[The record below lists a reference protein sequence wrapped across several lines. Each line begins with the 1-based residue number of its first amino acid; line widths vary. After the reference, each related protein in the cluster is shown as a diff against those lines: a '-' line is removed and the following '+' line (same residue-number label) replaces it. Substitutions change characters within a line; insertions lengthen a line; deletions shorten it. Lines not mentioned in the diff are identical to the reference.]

1 VYFSA
6 TLLPIDYYKDLLC
19 TERDVY
25 AIYVNSVFEQKNRL
39 LVLGTDV
46 TSKYTRRGEDEYL
59 KFVKYID
66 TIVSAKQGN
75 YMVFGPS
82 YKFLEEVYSRY
93 LMTENVHVDSEYY
106 DNNKANN
113 NRSFN
118 NENSYSNNQAEN
130 HNLVIKSKDI
140 DIIIQRQNMT
150 EQEREDFLNEFEKTR
165 DKSLV
170 AFCTLGGIF
179 SEGID
184 LVGGKLIGSIILGAG
199 LPQVGNERK
208 LMSDFFD
215 DNGKNGFEYAYLY
228 PGMNK
233 VIQAAG
239 RVIRTKE
246 DFGVIA
252 LLDERFRFS
261 SYRKTFPREWNDAC
275 FTTVD
280 DISLKL
286 TNFWE
291 KKN

>member
-1 VYFSA
+1 
-6 TLLPIDYYKDLLC
+6 
-19 TERDVY
+19 
-25 AIYVNSVFEQKNRL
+25 
-39 LVLGTDV
+39 DV
-46 TSKYTRRGEDEYL
+46 TSKYTRRGEEEYQ
-59 KFVKYID
+59 KYASYIQN
-66 TIVSAKQGN
+66 IVNAKQGN

-82 YKFLEEVYSRY
+82 YKFLEDIYSRY
-93 LMTENVHVDSEYY
+93 DQLHDDV
-106 DNNKANN
+106 
-113 NRSFN
+113 
-118 NENSYSNNQAEN
+118 
-130 HNLVIKSKDI
+130 
-140 DIIIQRQNMT
+140 DIIIQQQNMT
-150 EQEREDFLNEFEKTR
+150 EQEREEFLSEFEKKR
-165 DKSLV
+165 DKSMV

-215 DNGKNGFEYAYLY
+215 EEGKNGFEYAYLY

-239 RVIRTKE
+239 RLIRTK
-246 DFGVIA
+246 DDVGVIA

-261 SYRKTFPREWNDAC
+261 TYRKTFPREWNDAS

-286 TNFWE
+286 TNFWG
-291 KKN
+291 KKP